1 MAKNEHETSLPSIEE
16 GVTVTGKVKKKA
28 AHLQCAKVTKGT
40 VSRWTNRGVSNWHNF
55 EDADWPVG
63 GEDKPSGW
71 AFTTRRSGFSSKFET
86 PCCFVV
92 GVPNGTREALLLVV
106 RIRGWHSCMHKL

>member
-40 VSRWTNRGVSNWHNF
+40 VNRWTNRGVQIGQNLRMLIGQL
-55 EDADWPVG
+55 G
-63 GEDKPSGW
+63 GRTNQVDGRSEPS
-71 AFTTRRSGFSSKFET
+71 
-86 PCCFVV
+86 
-92 GVPNGTREALLLVV
+92 V
-106 RIRGWHSCMHKL
+106 RILIQI